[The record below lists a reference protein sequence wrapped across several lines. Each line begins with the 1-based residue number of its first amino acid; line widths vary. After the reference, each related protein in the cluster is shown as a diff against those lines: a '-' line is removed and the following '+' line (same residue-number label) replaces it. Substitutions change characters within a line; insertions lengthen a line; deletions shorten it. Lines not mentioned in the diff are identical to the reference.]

1 MKQETTDRYVSPECE
16 VLEIQ
21 PEGLITK
28 SPDYDDAHEID

>member
-1 MKQETTDRYVSPECE
+1 MVTEQNERYISPDCE
-16 VLEIQ
+16 VVEIL